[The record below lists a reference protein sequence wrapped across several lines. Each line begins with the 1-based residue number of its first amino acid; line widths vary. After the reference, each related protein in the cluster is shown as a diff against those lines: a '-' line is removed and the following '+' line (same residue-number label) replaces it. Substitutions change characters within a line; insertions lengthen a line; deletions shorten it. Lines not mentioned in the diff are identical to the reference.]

1 MEPQLDGQPTSLVM
15 RLSPCLALA
24 TSFVLAP
31 DILLAQPAA
40 TTAPITAQEVVS
52 RYIAARGGLEK
63 LRAIRTLVFRGPP
76 RPNGRPGRRILRAR
90 PFYLNVGAEGNDG
103 SPWEAYDES
112 GLQPRVTDA
121 PGAALRHTAYFDDPL
136 VMTLEP
142 GWGVELTGSERIG
155 DRDAWRLRVTYPDGF
170 VTESFVDKS
179 SWLLIAR
186 RITAPVH
193 AFGASVTSQAI
204 IGDYR
209 PVQGVLFPYSLREVD
224 LATGEVMDASTWE
237 VIEANVPMD
246 YAVFSPPPRPATP
259 VSRLVNGIFAA
270 RHVTADALGWYRDFL
285 RDPATA
291 AIGIQS
297 AIESVGYECLKNG
310 AVATG
315 TALLEENLRAHPAS
329 ARAHFGVGRAYRAA
343 GREADALE
351 RFREAL
357 RLDAGFEAAK
367 QAIASRVL
375 RW

>member
-1 MEPQLDGQPTSLVM
+1 M
-15 RLSPCLALA
+15 RLSPTFAFV
-24 TSFVLAP
+24 TSLCCSPVVLR
-31 DILLAQPAA
+31 AQAA
-40 TTAPITAQEVVS
+40 DDPPPITAQEIVQ
-52 RYIAARGGLEK
+52 RYIAARGGLEQ
-63 LRAIRTLVFRGPP
+63 LRAIRTLDMRGPP

-112 GLQPRVTDA
+112 GLEPRVTDA

-142 GWGVELTGSERIG
+142 GWNVELTGSERIG

-170 VTESFVDKS
+170 VNESFIDKA

-186 RITAPVH
+186 RMTAPVH
-193 AFGASVTSQAI
+193 AFGASVTGQAL

-209 PVQGVLFPYSLREVD
+209 PVNGVLFPFALREVD
-224 LATGEVMDASTWE
+224 LATGAVMDNFTWAT
-237 VIEANVPMD
+237 IEANAPLD
-246 YAVFSPPPRPATP
+246 YAVFSPPVRTATP
-259 VSRLVNGIFAA
+259 VSRLVNGIFAS
-270 RHVTADALGWYRDFL
+270 RHVTADALGWYHDFL

-291 AIGIQS
+291 TVDIEA

-315 TALLEENLRAHPAS
+315 TALLEENLRAHSTS

-343 GREADALE
+343 GREADAQE

-357 RLDAGFEAAK
+357 RLDPTLDAAK
-367 QAIASRVL
+367 QALASRVL
-375 RW
+375 WY